1 MTIKTNLDAHI
12 HELFELKKTFE
23 PAAREVFRE
32 LAGSVDFALTSAW
45 PKRGDPRHPYATG
58 ESAAGLQVRRTA
70 RGISVRNRARHWSFV
85 GKNPKRRKTGLI
97 YRAIPAIIK
106 EHDDQIVENLTTQLL
121 HALNPEEG

>member
-1 MTIKTNLDAHI
+1 MTIKTNLDEHI
-12 HELFELKKTFE
+12 RQAYGIRATFE

-97 YRAIPAIIK
+97 YRALPAIIK